1 MRHAPGADARRNRRR
16 LVETARL
23 VFAER
28 GLDAPLDE
36 IARRADVGNATL
48 YRHFP
53 DRRELVAAVF
63 VDAMQ
68 EIVDATVRS
77 LEQPDPWV
85 AFTDH
90 LTFLCRLQ
98 ATDRALANLLTA
110 TVSGVPELERLRVRS
125 LQGVTRLI
133 DRARASGDLR
143 GDFRHED
150 VVLILM
156 ANAGPIDRTA
166 ATAPTAWRRH
176 LSYVLAGASRPP
188 QRAGGPITGEDAV
201 VAAMQALADRTGAR
215 KRRGHRRGDVPVAG
229 INELPRSARGAVPG
243 RDRRVIMVGEQRPE
257 RSRRFSPAPTSP
269 GHRTIRHRAVF
280 WAHGCR
286 QR

>member
-1 MRHAPGADARRNRRR
+1 MQIATAVEGTPRPLPPGVQLSAFRIVQEALNNVMRHAPGADARRNRRR

-98 ATDRALANLLTA
+98 ATDRAWPTCSRRPCPACRNS
-110 TVSGVPELERLRVRS
+110 SGS
-125 LQGVTRLI
+125 
-133 DRARASGDLR
+133 
-143 GDFRHED
+143 
-150 VVLILM
+150 
-156 ANAGPIDRTA
+156 
-166 ATAPTAWRRH
+166 
-176 LSYVLAGASRPP
+176 AGARC
-188 QRAGGPITGEDAV
+188 
-201 VAAMQALADRTGAR
+201 
-215 KRRGHRRGDVPVAG
+215 RG
-229 INELPRSARGAVPG
+229 
-243 RDRRVIMVGEQRPE
+243 
-257 RSRRFSPAPTSP
+257 SP
-269 GHRTIRHRAVF
+269 G
-280 WAHGCR
+280 
-286 QR
+286 

>member
-1 MRHAPGADARRNRRR
+1 MTAASPTAAACSAVTPSGTAAATDAGG
-16 LVETARL
+16 VETARL

-68 EIVDATVRS
+68 EIVDATVRA

-98 ATDRALANLLTA
+98 AADRALANLLTA
-110 TVSGVPELERLRVRS
+110 TVSGVPELERLRGRS

-133 DRARASGDLR
+133 DRTRERRRARRLPPRGRRADPDGQRRAHRPDRSHRADRVAAAPELR
-143 GDFRHED
+143 PCGLHAPRS
-150 VVLILM
+150 
-156 ANAGPIDRTA
+156 APA
-166 ATAPTAWRRH
+166 AP
-176 LSYVLAGASRPP
+176 SP
-188 QRAGGPITGEDAV
+188 GEDAV
-201 VAAMQALADRTGAR
+201 VAAMRALADR
-215 KRRGHRRGDVPVAG
+215 
-229 INELPRSARGAVPG
+229 
-243 RDRRVIMVGEQRPE
+243 
-257 RSRRFSPAPTSP
+257 
-269 GHRTIRHRAVF
+269 
-280 WAHGCR
+280 HGCT
-286 QR
+286 